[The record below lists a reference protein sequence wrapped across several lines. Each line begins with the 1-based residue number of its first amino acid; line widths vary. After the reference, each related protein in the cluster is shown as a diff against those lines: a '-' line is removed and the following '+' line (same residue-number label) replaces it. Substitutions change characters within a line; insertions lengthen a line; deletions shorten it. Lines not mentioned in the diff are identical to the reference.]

1 MASGVGEGVKVN
13 KPKRPHEQSLPFVWR
28 RYADDMD
35 RWHTEEVLP
44 VLTEMKEWVGELRT
58 GIVGVAV
65 MAVYESKRLHALIQ
79 QITEDT

>member
-1 MASGVGEGVKVN
+1 MN
-13 KPKRPHEQSLPFVWR
+13 KPKRQYDAEH
-28 RYADDMD
+28 YATYNIAEMD
-35 RWHTEEVLP
+35 RWLTEEVLP